1 MASKDSFDAFISILR
16 DKIDAF
22 SENASQPNVKIIQNE
37 LKDKF
42 DDLAKSQG
50 YVSNDEYEA
59 LKELAKR
66 LEQRVSRLEEL
77 LESKTKITDED
88 INAIEDQSEREERIV
103 SPEEIRKSH
112 GVDI

>member
-59 LKELAKR
+59 LIELAKR

-77 LESKTKITDED
+77 LESKTK
-88 INAIEDQSEREERIV
+88 
-103 SPEEIRKSH
+103 
-112 GVDI
+112 

>member
-1 MASKDSFDAFISILR
+1 MASKDSFDAFISIVR

-59 LKELAKR
+59 LQGLAKR
-66 LEQRVSRLEEL
+66 LEQRISRLEEL
-77 LESKTKITDED
+77 LESKTK
-88 INAIEDQSEREERIV
+88 
-103 SPEEIRKSH
+103 
-112 GVDI
+112 

>member
-22 SENASQPNVKIIQNE
+22 SESASQPNVKIIQNE

-59 LKELAKR
+59 LQGLAKR

-77 LESKTKITDED
+77 LESKTK
-88 INAIEDQSEREERIV
+88 
-103 SPEEIRKSH
+103 
-112 GVDI
+112 

>member
-22 SENASQPNVKIIQNE
+22 SENAGQPNVKIIQNE
-37 LKDKF
+37 LKDRF

-59 LKELAKR
+59 LQGLAKR

-77 LESKTKITDED
+77 LESKTK
-88 INAIEDQSEREERIV
+88 
-103 SPEEIRKSH
+103 
-112 GVDI
+112 

>member
-59 LKELAKR
+59 LQGLAKR

-77 LESKTKITDED
+77 LESKTK
-88 INAIEDQSEREERIV
+88 
-103 SPEEIRKSH
+103 
-112 GVDI
+112 

>member
-22 SENASQPNVKIIQNE
+22 SDNASQPNVKIIQNE

-59 LKELAKR
+59 LQGLAKR

-77 LESKTKITDED
+77 LESKTK
-88 INAIEDQSEREERIV
+88 
-103 SPEEIRKSH
+103 
-112 GVDI
+112 

>member
-1 MASKDSFDAFISILR
+1 MASKDSFDAFISILH

-59 LKELAKR
+59 LQGLAKR

-77 LESKTKITDED
+77 LESKTK
-88 INAIEDQSEREERIV
+88 
-103 SPEEIRKSH
+103 
-112 GVDI
+112 

>member
-59 LKELAKR
+59 LQGLAKR
-66 LEQRVSRLEEL
+66 LEQRISRLEEL
-77 LESKTKITDED
+77 LEFKTK
-88 INAIEDQSEREERIV
+88 
-103 SPEEIRKSH
+103 
-112 GVDI
+112 

>member
-22 SENASQPNVKIIQNE
+22 SKNASQPNVKIIQNE

-59 LKELAKR
+59 LQGLAKR

-77 LESKTKITDED
+77 LESKTK
-88 INAIEDQSEREERIV
+88 
-103 SPEEIRKSH
+103 
-112 GVDI
+112 

>member
-1 MASKDSFDAFISILR
+1 MESKDSFDAFISILR

-59 LKELAKR
+59 LQGLAKR

-77 LESKTKITDED
+77 LESKTK
-88 INAIEDQSEREERIV
+88 
-103 SPEEIRKSH
+103 
-112 GVDI
+112 

>member
-77 LESKTKITDED
+77 LESKTK
-88 INAIEDQSEREERIV
+88 
-103 SPEEIRKSH
+103 
-112 GVDI
+112 

>member
-16 DKIDAF
+16 DKIDAL
-22 SENASQPNVKIIQNE
+22 SENASQPNVKIIQKE

-50 YVSNDEYEA
+50 YVSKDEYEA
-59 LKELAKR
+59 LQGLAKR

-77 LESKTKITDED
+77 LESKTK
-88 INAIEDQSEREERIV
+88 
-103 SPEEIRKSH
+103 
-112 GVDI
+112 

>member
-59 LKELAKR
+59 LQGLAKR
-66 LEQRVSRLEEL
+66 LEQRVARLEEL
-77 LESKTKITDED
+77 LESKTK
-88 INAIEDQSEREERIV
+88 
-103 SPEEIRKSH
+103 
-112 GVDI
+112 

>member
-50 YVSNDEYEA
+50 YVSNDEYED

-66 LEQRVSRLEEL
+66 LAQRVSRLEEL
-77 LESKTKITDED
+77 LESKTK
-88 INAIEDQSEREERIV
+88 
-103 SPEEIRKSH
+103 
-112 GVDI
+112 

>member
-16 DKIDAF
+16 DKIDSF
-22 SENASQPNVKIIQNE
+22 SENASQPNLKIIQNE

-59 LKELAKR
+59 LKELAKK

-77 LESKTKITDED
+77 LESKTK
-88 INAIEDQSEREERIV
+88 
-103 SPEEIRKSH
+103 
-112 GVDI
+112 

>member
-22 SENASQPNVKIIQNE
+22 SENASQPNLKIIQNE

-66 LEQRVSRLEEL
+66 LEQRVARLEEL
-77 LESKTKITDED
+77 LESKTK
-88 INAIEDQSEREERIV
+88 
-103 SPEEIRKSH
+103 
-112 GVDI
+112 

>member
-59 LKELAKR
+59 LQGLAKR

-77 LESKTKITDED
+77 LESKAK
-88 INAIEDQSEREERIV
+88 
-103 SPEEIRKSH
+103 
-112 GVDI
+112 

>member
-50 YVSNDEYEA
+50 YESNDEYEA
-59 LKELAKR
+59 LQGLAKR

-77 LESKTKITDED
+77 LESKTK
-88 INAIEDQSEREERIV
+88 
-103 SPEEIRKSH
+103 
-112 GVDI
+112 

>member
-50 YVSNDEYEA
+50 YVSSDEYEA

-77 LESKTKITDED
+77 LESKTK
-88 INAIEDQSEREERIV
+88 
-103 SPEEIRKSH
+103 
-112 GVDI
+112 

>member
-16 DKIDAF
+16 DKIDAY

-42 DDLAKSQG
+42 NDLAKSQG

-59 LKELAKR
+59 LQGLAKR

-77 LESKTKITDED
+77 LESKTK
-88 INAIEDQSEREERIV
+88 
-103 SPEEIRKSH
+103 
-112 GVDI
+112 

>member
-50 YVSNDEYEA
+50 YILNDEYEA
-59 LKELAKR
+59 LKDLAKR

-77 LESKTKITDED
+77 LESKTK
-88 INAIEDQSEREERIV
+88 
-103 SPEEIRKSH
+103 
-112 GVDI
+112 

>member
-59 LKELAKR
+59 LQDLAKR

-77 LESKTKITDED
+77 LESKTK
-88 INAIEDQSEREERIV
+88 
-103 SPEEIRKSH
+103 
-112 GVDI
+112 